1 MCEKRERVAPPASS
15 FEASIGVSVSAINAE
30 NSTAA
35 AIVNPNS
42 RKSFPT
48 APCRKDMGTNTA
60 TSTAVVAITAKPI
73 SRLPSTAAIS
83 GGSPPSMR
91 R

>member
-1 MCEKRERVAPPASS
+1 MAPPASS
-15 FEASIGVSVSAINAE
+15 FEAIIGVSVSATSDE

-35 AIVNPNS
+35 AIVKPNS
-42 RKSFPT
+42 RNSWPT
-48 APCRKDMGTNTA
+48 LPGRNEIGTNTA
-60 TSTAVVAITAKPI
+60 VSTSVVAITAKPI

-83 GGSPPSMR
+83 GGSPSSMR